1 MRVVHGIA
9 AILTVVA
16 LGWIGAP
23 RAGAATPGVPTQIA
37 IADGPRGALLG
48 VLDAQGNEW
57 VKYLDA
63 STWTLEEGGGQKEMA
78 IADGPHGPVIG
89 RLDSDGTFWA
99 KAGGL
104 NATWVHEQTG
114 VRQIAVADGTDGPM
128 AGYIDDAGTFY
139 AKVGGLST
147 TWTREYG
154 GGSLGAV
161 AAIAVADGSGPDFGV
176 LTASGDF
183 LAKTGV
189 DSAWTTEGSG
199 VSQIAL
205 ADGPDGA
212 TLGMLNAN
220 GTFYAKVG
228 GPAGTR
234 VDEYPGG
241 QTAVALAD
249 GPHGPLLG
257 RLDSNGTFSAK
268 DGSLSAAWVDE
279 FSGGQKLIAVADGSD
294 GPVLGRVDASGG
306 FSVKS
311 GGLSAAWQLEYSPA
325 ASSNP
330 SPVPAPPTQVTQ
342 TTPVPKQP
350 GAIHALFR
358 VKWHYNRRG
367 TVVRYIRLLS
377 GLPASGRVTVRCT
390 GPHCPHVHASAARHK
405 AVVKMLAKLTG
416 RRFDPGDRLLI
427 TVTAPGHRPERI
439 ELRIRRGRKPLG
451 RLLSS

>member
-1 MRVVHGIA
+1 V
-9 AILTVVA
+9 ILTVVV
-16 LGWIGAP
+16 LGWVGTS
-23 RAGAATPGVPTQIA
+23 RAGAATPGIPAQIA

-63 STWTLEEGGGQKEMA
+63 STWTLEDAGGQKQLA

-89 RLDSDGTFWA
+89 RLDSNGTFWA
-99 KAGGL
+99 KAGSL
-104 NATWVHEQTG
+104 NAAWVEEQTG

-128 AGYIDDAGTFY
+128 AGYTDDAGTFY
-139 AKVGGLST
+139 AKVGGVST
-147 TWTREYG
+147 TWTHEYG

-161 AAIAVADGSGPDFGV
+161 SAIALADGSGPDYGV

-189 DSAWTTEGSG
+189 DSPWTTEGSG
-199 VSQIAL
+199 VGQIAL

-212 TLGMLNAN
+212 TLGMLNSG
-220 GTFYAKVG
+220 GTFYAKTG
-228 GPAGTR
+228 GPAGAL

-241 QTAVALAD
+241 QTAVAVGD

-268 DGSLSAAWVDE
+268 DGSLSAAWIDE
-279 FSGGQKLIAVADGSD
+279 FNGGQKLIAVADGSD
-294 GPVLGRVDASGG
+294 GPVLGRVDAGG
-306 FSVKS
+306 AFSVKS

-330 SPVPAPPTQVTQ
+330 SPSPAPPTQITQ

-367 TVVRYIRLLS
+367 TVVRYLRLVS
-377 GLPASGRVTVRCT
+377 GLPAHGRVTVRCT
-390 GPHCPHVHASAARHK
+390 GPHSPRVHATAAGHK
-405 AVVKMLAKLTG
+405 GVAKMLAKLAG
-416 RRFDPGDRLLI
+416 RRFDPGDRVLI
-427 TVTAPGHRPERI
+427 TVTARGHRAERI
-439 ELRIRRGRKPLG
+439 ELKIRRGRKPLG